1 MVDNNDPNRCSS
13 NPGFKMDKEYEVCM
27 DAILPRAY
35 VGRFIFN
42 DDDLKLYDF
51 EKEYKT
57 NKKTS
62 YIAPCNGDSGSG
74 QWVTVNQDTD
84 DERRALVAVHSN
96 MDGLEWNLNGKI
108 LSSVCGSATKFNTG
122 KVHLESYLS
131 TITTHD
137 KILGFIKKWAGI

>member
-1 MVDNNDPNRCSS
+1 MKFRASGNPQPNIY
-13 NPGFKMDKEYEVCM
+13 N
-27 DAILPRAY
+27 
-35 VGRFIFN
+35 
-42 DDDLKLYDF
+42 DLKLYDF

-74 QWVTVNQDTD
+74 QWVTINQDTD

-96 MDGLEWNLNGKI
+96 MDGLDWNLNGKI

-122 KVHLESYLS
+122 KVYLESYLS
-131 TITTHD
+131 TITTND
-137 KILGFIKKWAGI
+137 KILGFIRNGLEFEQISITQESL